1 MVERNTRLD
10 PYRGK
15 MNTSLIQSSWGR
27 ALGKRLMKGRGKYKP
42 QHECSRWNIV
52 TGDVVRVVQGP
63 QEGQQGKVLQVLRK
77 QNRVLVDGVNVR
89 KRAIKPGIDGT
100 PGRMITRPCTV
111 HYSNVM
117 LVDPSTGEPTK
128 VSRRFLEDG
137 TKVRVSKKTGHV
149 IENPDPLGDRQ
160 PRNIISGEKD
170 TEAASVVEVTFEDY
184 ERYLPYI
191 YESASANKQSD
202 GQES

>member
-1 MVERNTRLD
+1 
-10 PYRGK
+10 
-15 MNTSLIQSSWGR
+15 MNASLMQSGWGR
-27 ALGKRLMKGRGKYKP
+27 VLGKKLMKGRGKLKP

-52 TGDVVRVVQGP
+52 TGDIVRVVQGP

-89 KRAIKPGIDGT
+89 KRAVKPGIDGT

-149 IENPDPLGDRQ
+149 IERPDPLENRR
-160 PRNIISGEKD
+160 PRNIVPGEKD
-170 TEAASVVEVTFEDY
+170 TDAANVLEVTFEDY
-184 ERYLPYI
+184 DRYLPYI
-191 YESASANKQSD
+191 YATEAAKRYST
-202 GQES
+202 GV